1 MVMRIAGGE
10 GRGEFVRQ
18 SEHSEDET
26 LIIVWGRNIQYNS
39 GRVWVCSLVQTTWM
53 EIVIGFPFVYVMY
66 SKSE

>member
-26 LIIVWGRNIQYNS
+26 LIIMWGRNIQLIADAF
-39 GRVWVCSLVQTTWM
+39 GCVHWFRLP
-53 EIVIGFPFVYVMY
+53 G
-66 SKSE
+66 